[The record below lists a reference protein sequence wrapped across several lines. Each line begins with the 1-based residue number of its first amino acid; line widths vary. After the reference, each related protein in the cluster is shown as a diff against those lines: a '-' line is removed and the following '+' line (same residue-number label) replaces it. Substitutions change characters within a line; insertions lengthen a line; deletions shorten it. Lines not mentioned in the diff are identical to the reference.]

1 MPKDKELKSKK
12 DIIEKSFALFLEKG
26 YKNVT
31 IINIMEATQLSKGA
45 IYHHFKSKEE
55 IYLATLDRY
64 YFNLLQTETFN
75 DSTGDFRKDIQFL
88 SGFVANLFGSIES
101 IGPGGMNFPIR
112 NFFSY
117 QLESEKNDEIRA
129 KISESVVIYRQVVKN
144 LVLAAKRR
152 KELSEEVDA
161 EILTIHII
169 GLLEGIAIHHSTE
182 KKDVQNTL
190 NEMYSKVLEPFLNQ
204 IIIK

>member
-1 MPKDKELKSKK
+1 MDKELKSKK

-45 IYHHFKSKEE
+45 IYHHFKSKED

-64 YFNLLQTETFN
+64 YFNLLQTENLTE
-75 DSTGDFRKDIQFL
+75 SSGDFKTDVHFL
-88 SGFVANLFGSIES
+88 CVFASNLFGAIEQVV
-101 IGPGGMNFPIR
+101 PGGMDFPIR

-117 QLESEKNDEIRA
+117 QLESEKNDEIRE
-129 KISESVVIYRQVVKN
+129 KISLSVIEYRQVVKS
-144 LVLAAKRR
+144 LVIAAKERGQI
-152 KELSEEVDA
+152 KEHLDPE
-161 EILTIHII
+161 TISIQII

-182 KKDVQNTL
+182 RRDVQNTL
-190 NEMYSKVLEPFLNQ
+190 TAIYKDIFESYLEQ
-204 IIIK
+204 IVTS